1 MKTSKEGMVRKN
13 IISSIIAI
21 IILILS
27 LTGPSTFSKLSI
39 PPIPYLDKIVHAS
52 MYFALMSALIFENR
66 AILKGPKNY
75 FILATIPLIFG
86 AAIEMMQTIFTTDRS
101 GDILDEVFNLTGIIL
116 SVGIWLLV
124 KRIKV
129 FRS

>member
-1 MKTSKEGMVRKN
+1 MVRRN

-21 IILILS
+21 VILILS
-27 LTGPSTFSKLSI
+27 LTGQSTFSRLNI

-66 AILKGPKNY
+66 AILRGPKNY

-86 AAIEMMQTIFTTDRS
+86 SAIEMMQSVFTADRT
-101 GDILDEVFNLTGIIL
+101 GDIIDILFNIAGIIL
-116 SVGIWLLV
+116 SAGLWLLW
-124 KRIKV
+124 KRLRA

>member
-1 MKTSKEGMVRKN
+1 MVRKN

-27 LTGPSTFSKLSI
+27 LTGQSTFSKLSI

-86 AAIEMMQTIFTTDRS
+86 AAIEMMQTVFTADRT
-101 GDILDEVFNLTGIIL
+101 GDILDEVFNLSGIIL
-116 SVGIWLLV
+116 SVGLWLLV
-124 KRIKV
+124 KRLKV

>member
-1 MKTSKEGMVRKN
+1 MVRRT

-21 IILILS
+21 VILILS
-27 LTGPSTFSKLSI
+27 LTGQSTFSRLNI

-66 AILKGPKNY
+66 AILRGPKNY

-86 AAIEMMQTIFTTDRS
+86 SAIEMMQSVFTADRT
-101 GDILDEVFNLTGIIL
+101 GDIIDILFNIAGIIL
-116 SVGIWLLV
+116 SAGLWLLW
-124 KRIKV
+124 KRLRA